1 MASEFAPVMLC
12 SGAIGINF
20 VYNIRKGND
29 VFVPLLAGGV
39 FTTACVLVS
48 SVEPAIG
55 TALAGIFFLSVFLAR
70 GEEFIDFAASLTG
83 TTTAT
88 KGNRP

>member
-12 SGAIGINF
+12 GGAITVNF

-29 VFVPLLAGGV
+29 VFVPLLAGGL

-55 TALAGIFFLSVFLAR
+55 TALAGVFFLSVFLAR
-70 GEEFIDFAASLTG
+70 GTEFIDFATSLTKA
-83 TTTAT
+83 TA
-88 KGNRP
+88 

>member
-1 MASEFAPVMLC
+1 MSSEFAPAMLC

-20 VYNIRKGND
+20 VYNIRRGND

-39 FTTACVLVS
+39 FLTACVLVS

-55 TALAGIFFLSVFLAR
+55 TALAGVFFLSVFLAR
-70 GEEFIDFAASLTG
+70 GEEVINVAQSLSKA
-83 TTTAT
+83 TA
-88 KGNRP
+88 